1 MLLLKNSF
9 IKIRKS
15 LGRFFSLIFIVAL
28 GSAFFAGV
36 RETSFDMLKTA
47 DAYFDSHSLM
57 DFRIVSTMGLT
68 DDDVLS
74 LEELEYV
81 QKVVPGYSF
90 ETEVDGNATKVYGYL
105 DEMNTVSV
113 VSGRLL
119 ENENEILVE
128 EGTYNVGDV
137 ITFDDSALDFVKNKT
152 YTVVGTVET
161 PMYIYENKGIST
173 VGDGKLDTFMYIMS
187 SNFTIDYYTEVYLT
201 AKDSLEKI
209 AYQDD
214 YLETVDRLNNE
225 LMTISTTL
233 DNATLQ
239 YLGNYA
245 TIEYTINEGG
255 GSWTECNT
263 GSGNATFHYMGNE
276 LENVFNEYKN
286 ALDKFNLSI
295 ENQEETFVH
304 VFNFYSIEINN
315 TDIGLEALAHSYEVA
330 QDVGVNF
337 QLVYENENIDTET
350 FLGQVNIDGQYMLD
364 VDYIY
369 NLNSENKVISLT
381 CKIVVELLSN

>member
-1 MLLLKNSF
+1 MNREIDNLNMDRMYLEDRIRMLEDD
-9 IKIRKS
+9 
-15 LGRFFSLIFIVAL
+15 LIMSDDRIEQY
-28 GSAFFAGV
+28 
-36 RETSFDMLKTA
+36 RQEIDMLN
-47 DAYFDSHSLM
+47 DQIFMLNDEIMRLHDDIRFYDDEIMRLNDEISSL
-57 DFRIVSTMGLT
+57 L
-68 DDDVLS
+68 
-74 LEELEYV
+74 
-81 QKVVPGYSF
+81 
-90 ETEVDGNATKVYGYL
+90 
-105 DEMNTVSV
+105 
-113 VSGRLL
+113 
-119 ENENEILVE
+119 NEIDNLNAE
-128 EGTYNVGDV
+128 IN
-137 ITFDDSALDFVKNKT
+137 
-152 YTVVGTVET
+152 
-161 PMYIYENKGIST
+161 
-173 VGDGKLDTFMYIMS
+173 
-187 SNFTIDYYTEVYLT
+187 
-201 AKDSLEKI
+201 
-209 AYQDD
+209 
-214 YLETVDRLNNE
+214 RLNNE
-225 LMTISTTL
+225 LLTISTTL

-304 VFNFYSIEINN
+304 VFNFYSIEIDN
-315 TDIGLEALAHSYEVA
+315 TNIGLEALAHSYEVA